1 MATEGGLEVTMRP
14 IVSRCFALG
23 TLLAGVVA
31 GVGCS
36 SSEPDAPPAPP
47 SAQDPLGAALERDTG
62 VAWLIERDATGS
74 VFLAV
79 PLGKARPLAS
89 GSAEDIARDFNRRYA
104 SLLGAVAAD
113 DELRVDE
120 VRETDPGIRDVLFEQ
135 RAARSGLPVW
145 SGGSAIHLAPDGA
158 IVWAQPT
165 LVQGTAALPAAATAT
180 PEQAIAAARSAISA
194 AMPGDEGGAL
204 AHAPEL
210 GVIAAAD
217 GPHLA
222 YAVALAGVSRA
233 PLAFVDGVDGH
244 VLEVRDTMSGFVA
257 TAFTAKHYL
266 AAPLASDEK
275 RTFWV
280 TPFGLGGAWSME
292 RLGVPGV
299 VVGVQTLSYFALV
312 GDTAQGDEITGDVA
326 SDAWDAPRSIGAG
339 SAVDVYTNMMQ
350 VVDWYASPEKLNH
363 RSFDG
368 KDKGV
373 RVFVHRDLGGDL
385 AIYNASDDAI
395 TFEDPSSA
403 EKAVT
408 ATPPAVAFDVA
419 AHEFTHG
426 VTNYAAGLGRRGAG
440 ALQKPLSEALSDI
453 FAATIEHDQQP
464 GPGNML
470 FGEALALKANKVA
483 VRNHDAPASPDV
495 STPQLDALPDPN
507 WAGWARDPY
516 ASAGVPTK
524 AWSLMVNGGEHRGIG
539 MPSALGWDLA
549 RDVFWRSLRG
559 LRAHP
564 SFWTPRALAWGQIT
578 AASWRGLPREQV
590 DTIACAWIAVN
601 ALDLWELNT
610 LKSLGVANSCVRPA
624 RGGGAAPT
632 VGNECAGHGDA
643 IICPAL
649 PGPFA
654 LQCKKGAPVYTP
666 FCADLSTRCV
676 RTSPDDPTTVLTPDG
691 TITCE

>member
-1 MATEGGLEVTMRP
+1 
-14 IVSRCFALG
+14 
-23 TLLAGVVA
+23 LLAGVVA

-79 PLGKARPLAS
+79 PLGRARPLAS
-89 GSAEDIARDFNRRYA
+89 GSTEDIARDFNRRYA

-120 VRETDPGIRDVLFEQ
+120 VRETGPGVRDVLFEQ

-145 SGGSAIHLAPDGA
+145 SGGSALHLAPDGA

-180 PEQAIAAARSAISA
+180 PEQAIAAARSAIAA

-210 GVIAAAD
+210 GVIEAAD

-233 PLAFVDGVDGH
+233 PLAFVDGVDAR

-257 TAFTAKHYL
+257 TAYTAKHYL
-266 AAPLASDEK
+266 AAPFSAEERREFPILPTMLDQ
-275 RTFWV
+275 
-280 TPFGLGGAWSME
+280 GWSME
-292 RLGVPGV
+292 RLAVPGFI
-299 VVGVQTLSYFALV
+299 VGVRTLSYFASIGEIAK
-312 GDTAQGDEITGDVA
+312 GDDITGDPA
-326 SDAWDAPRSIGAG
+326 SDTWDAPRASGAG
-339 SAVDVYTNMMQ
+339 SAVDAYTNMMQ
-350 VVDWYASPEKLNH
+350 VVDWYANPEKLNY

-368 KDKGV
+368 KGKNV
-373 RVFVHRDLGGDL
+373 RVFVHRDLKGGL
-385 AIYNASDDAI
+385 AAYSANDDAI
-395 TFEDPSSA
+395 MFEDPSSE
-403 EKAVT
+403 EKAV
-408 ATPPAVAFDVA
+408 AYTPPAVAFDIA

-426 VTNYAAGLGRRGAG
+426 VTNYAAGLGWRGAD

-453 FAATIEHDQQP
+453 FGATIEHDQQP
-464 GPGNML
+464 GAGNML
-470 FGEALALKANKVA
+470 FGEALALKNNKVA

-495 STPQLDALPDPN
+495 SSPQLDALPEPN
-507 WAGWARDPY
+507 WPGWGRDAY

-524 AWSLMVNGGEHRGIG
+524 AWSLMVNGGEHRGVG

-578 AASWRGLPREQV
+578 AARWRALPPEQV
-590 DTIACAWIAVN
+590 DTIACAWVAVN
-601 ALDLWELNT
+601 ALDLLELNT
-610 LKSLGVANSCVRPA
+610 LKSLGVAKSCVRPA

-654 LQCKKGAPVYTP
+654 LQCQKGAPVFTP